1 MEGAGMSELHN
12 LQHRRWA
19 LMKMIERQELSRS
32 QISAVNIS
40 IEYIDFRIDQLQQPY
55 LTKLNVQL

>member
-1 MEGAGMSELHN
+1 MSELHN